1 MNLSEIS
8 DFKKRELEYE
18 LRHEKNNYAVTINGR
33 PWKVVAD
40 RKRADKMARTLV
52 SKGKDAKVV
61 VTGAPI
67 SEGPVIPGNF
77 PNARNDK
84 IAKAMSND
92 HLELVS
98 EKLNGALVAVKQA
111 VERGMGPIDLL
122 DLQDALV
129 KGIRDIR
136 QFTLPENYLGGK
148 RYVVYVDG
156 VPKIH
161 ASTKDE
167 AEEYAMIMDVPGA
180 TRKVEIRHEEL
191 PKRNEGSKPQ
201 KPKSYDRRNPVAKN
215 IEKFNRPAT
224 HMDKKKEL
232 KKGTIKHKGKE
243 FEEAVDDDFVYAS
256 EIVYFDKDGKEIG
269 YLDWDGYTDANT
281 NHSEEE
287 LQAIAQKFNISP
299 EEGKVVGYWDGSNDE
314 IDFSGPSDET
324 YPDGTTGVY
333 IDRHSKEE
341 SIKEAVDD
349 GQYTIKVNINGR
361 AVEFTG
367 SQGLSKVQ
375 ANDAVDMLIS
385 GKRPGNTPDAARYLP
400 KDVML
405 FRNGQQIPHNHQDR
419 INEKENNLYSDLMAL
434 EAKSKKKKTKKDAC
448 YHKVKSRYKVWP
460 SAYASGAL
468 VQCRKKGAK
477 NWGNSSKK

>member
-1 MNLSEIS
+1 MILSEIS

-148 RYVVYVDG
+148 RYVVYIDG
-156 VPKIH
+156 EAKIH
-161 ASTKDE
+161 AGSKDE
-167 AEEYAMIMDVPGA
+167 AEEYAMVMDVPGS

-191 PKRNEGSKPQ
+191 PKKNEGSKPQ
-201 KPKSYDRRNPVAKN
+201 KPKPYDKRNPVAKN

-243 FEEAVDDDFVYAS
+243 FEEAVDD
-256 EIVYFDKDGKEIG
+256 
-269 YLDWDGYTDANT
+269 
-281 NHSEEE
+281 
-287 LQAIAQKFNISP
+287 
-299 EEGKVVGYWDGSNDE
+299 
-314 IDFSGPSDET
+314 
-324 YPDGTTGVY
+324 
-333 IDRHSKEE
+333 
-341 SIKEAVDD
+341 
-349 GQYTIKVNINGR
+349 GQYTIKVHINGR

-385 GKRPGNTPDAARYLP
+385 GKRPGSTPDAARYLP

-477 NWGNSSKK
+477 NWGNSSKKK

>member
-1 MNLSEIS
+1 V
-8 DFKKRELEYE
+8 Y
-18 LRHEKNNYAVTINGR
+18 
-33 PWKVVAD
+33 
-40 RKRADKMARTLV
+40 
-52 SKGKDAKVV
+52 
-61 VTGAPI
+61 
-67 SEGPVIPGNF
+67 
-77 PNARNDK
+77 
-84 IAKAMSND
+84 
-92 HLELVS
+92 
-98 EKLNGALVAVKQA
+98 
-111 VERGMGPIDLL
+111 IDGE
-122 DLQDALV
+122 A
-129 KGIRDIR
+129 
-136 QFTLPENYLGGK
+136 
-148 RYVVYVDG
+148 
-156 VPKIH
+156 KIH
-161 ASTKDE
+161 AGSKDE
-167 AEEYAMIMDVPGA
+167 AEEYAMVMDVPGS

-191 PKRNEGSKPQ
+191 PKKNEGSKPQ
-201 KPKSYDRRNPVAKN
+201 KPKPYDKRNPVAKN

-243 FEEAVDDDFVYAS
+243 FEEAVDD
-256 EIVYFDKDGKEIG
+256 
-269 YLDWDGYTDANT
+269 
-281 NHSEEE
+281 
-287 LQAIAQKFNISP
+287 
-299 EEGKVVGYWDGSNDE
+299 
-314 IDFSGPSDET
+314 
-324 YPDGTTGVY
+324 
-333 IDRHSKEE
+333 
-341 SIKEAVDD
+341 
-349 GQYTIKVNINGR
+349 GQYTIKVHINGR

-385 GKRPGNTPDAARYLP
+385 GKRPGSTPDAARYLP